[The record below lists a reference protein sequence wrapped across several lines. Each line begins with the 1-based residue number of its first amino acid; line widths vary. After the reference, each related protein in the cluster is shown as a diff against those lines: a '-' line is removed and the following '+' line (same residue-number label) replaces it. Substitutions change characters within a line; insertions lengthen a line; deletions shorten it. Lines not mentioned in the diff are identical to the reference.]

1 MAQVRQFEAVAPDGS
16 TFQVWAESPE
26 QARQFFPVVA
36 ATIQPTEILSPAGM
50 VGPRARL
57 TQN

>member
-16 TFQVWAESPE
+16 TFRVWAESPE

-36 ATIQPTEILSPAGM
+36 ATSQPTESLSPAGM
-50 VGPRARL
+50 VGPRVRL
-57 TQN
+57 IQD